1 MRPGPIRAA
10 KRFLAQAVIE
20 VGSLRMVF
28 IDANIPM
35 YLVGAAH
42 PNKVDAQ
49 RRLETLITQRARL
62 VTDAEV
68 LTEILHRYTAIERR
82 GSIQPALD
90 ALLGVVDE
98 VLPVDRDTVERAKQ
112 LVLQYSTLPVRAAL
126 HIATLQRHQIE
137 KVLSFDPAFD
147 RVPGLTRL
155 R

>member
-1 MRPGPIRAA
+1 
-10 KRFLAQAVIE
+10 
-20 VGSLRMVF
+20 MVF
-28 IDANIPM
+28 IDSNVPM

-49 RRLETLITQRARL
+49 RRLETLVTQRARL

-90 ALLGVVDE
+90 ALLGIVDE
-98 VLPVDRDTVERAKQ
+98 VRPVDRNTVERAKQ
-112 LVLQYSTLPVRAAL
+112 LVLQYPTLPVRAAI
-126 HIATLQRHQIE
+126 HVATMQLEGIE
-137 KVLSFDPAFD
+137 NVLSFDPAFD
-147 RVPGLTRL
+147 RIPGLTRL

>member
-1 MRPGPIRAA
+1 
-10 KRFLAQAVIE
+10 
-20 VGSLRMVF
+20 MVF
-28 IDANIPM
+28 IDANVPM

-49 RRLETLITQRARL
+49 RRLEALVTQRIRL

-68 LTEILHRYTAIERR
+68 LVEILHRYTAIERR

-90 ALLGVVDE
+90 ALLGMVDE

-112 LVLQYSTLPVRAAL
+112 LVLQYPTLPVRAAL
-126 HIATLQRHQIE
+126 HVATMQRHGIDN
-137 KVLSFDPAFD
+137 VLSFDAVFD
-147 RVPGLTRL
+147 RMPGLARL

>member
-1 MRPGPIRAA
+1 
-10 KRFLAQAVIE
+10 V
-20 VGSLRMVF
+20 VF
-28 IDANIPM
+28 IDSNVPM

-49 RRLETLITQRARL
+49 RRLETLATQRVRL

-90 ALLGVVDE
+90 ALLGIVDE
-98 VLPVDRDTVERAKQ
+98 VRPVDRNTVERAKQ
-112 LVLQYSTLPVRAAL
+112 LVLQYPTLPVRAAM
-126 HIATLQRHQIE
+126 HVATMQFEGIE
-137 KVLSFDPAFD
+137 NVLSFDPAFD
-147 RVPGLTRL
+147 RIPGLTRL